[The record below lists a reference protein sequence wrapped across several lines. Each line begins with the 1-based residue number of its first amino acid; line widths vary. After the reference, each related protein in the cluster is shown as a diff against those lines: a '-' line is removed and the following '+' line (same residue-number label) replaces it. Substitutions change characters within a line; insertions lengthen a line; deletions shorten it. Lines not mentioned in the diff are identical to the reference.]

1 MEEDVAFLDSLF
13 EEFSLEKPREVA
25 KAVKSEKRALRYQK
39 VAERRKRRRV
49 EEHQRRRER
58 QKEARGTE
66 TEEKPGLE
74 MKRLSVRRRGVHR
87 LGFLLGNELKGA
99 READPTAGT
108 SLGSPEALPR
118 SFAWKTTT
126 QRLEDMQSTSAI
138 VYLSPDAEMEP
149 LMFVEDDEMY
159 VIGGLVDESGRGSMS
174 REKAEDL
181 GVKCRR
187 LPIPEYMTKAS
198 RGTFNV
204 MLTINQVVEILCRLA
219 VSGYR
224 TLWKENVKSEPSE
237 GAPSSSN
244 IFEEHYFPSTR
255 QQQEVG
261 AESSYTHEMRASE
274 DDDFFTAHMVSR
286 RNRLDTHAVEKTE
299 LSLERARSSKAEL
312 EHVVDIGVTKK
323 RKSGLDAINELIDP
337 VWNFN
342 DDVLLD
348 MMTERVIYEDESVV
362 ALDKPYQMAYSG
374 TKPGQAQLDR
384 LLTRLAQRVAPECQ
398 KLYVVRTLDKHCTG
412 VVLFAKNLERHA
424 QLREAY
430 EDGRV
435 EQKYHCLVKGVPV
448 EEKATISI
456 PLVKLIKGKDMHLEP
471 VRNPK
476 TALNVYNVITKY
488 EIINSSASNCS
499 LIGATVSKDISHQIR
514 AHLSHGAGCP
524 LIGDNKYN
532 LKNRK
537 LPPKVSPTAMAKLD
551 LAPQQFR
558 RLPMFMHLNQLLIPR
573 GGVNSKYI
581 LIRAPVPHA
590 FYYVLKK
597 LSLLKK

>member
-74 MKRLSVRRRGVHR
+74 MKRLSVCID
-87 LGFLLGNELKGA
+87 LGFCSAMNSKERGKLIRQLGRVWGLQKRYPGLSTTLVNIDEDFVTDGE
-99 READPTAGT
+99 RIVSGF
-108 SLGSPEALPR
+108 R

-219 VSGYR
+219 VSGNWIDA
-224 TLWKENVKSEPSE
+224 LGPVVP
-237 GAPSSSN
+237 
-244 IFEEHYFPSTR
+244 
-255 QQQEVG
+255 EVG